1 MAYYEQ
7 IGFNNLWEYYF
18 HRCCQVTNLTGSR
31 QCRKEIITMFLAFF
45 FIDTNGSPALGVV
58 YNRVG
63 SSVDMTIWMAHA
75 EA

>member
-1 MAYYEQ
+1 MSKLGLTTFENITSTCY
-7 IGFNNLWEYYF
+7 
-18 HRCCQVTNLTGSR
+18 QVTNLTGSR

-45 FIDTNGSPALGVV
+45 FIDANGSPALGVV